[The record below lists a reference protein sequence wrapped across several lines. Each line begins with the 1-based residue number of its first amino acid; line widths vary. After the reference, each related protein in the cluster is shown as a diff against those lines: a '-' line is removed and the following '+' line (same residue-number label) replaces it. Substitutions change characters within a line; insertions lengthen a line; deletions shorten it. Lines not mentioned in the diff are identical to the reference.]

1 MRTRVL
7 SAIIWAALAATP
19 QNLRAQNQP
28 EVSSEETP
36 VTFSSRVNL
45 VSVPVVVRD
54 RAGRA
59 VGNLQKEDFQLFDKG
74 KLQVITKFSMEK
86 SEPAPATPRRE
97 PEKTA
102 TPSPSQPAL
111 PDRYVA
117 YLVDDIHLNRGDLMN
132 TRQAMNRHLDEA
144 LDRSSRAAIFTT
156 SGVMLSGFTDDRAL
170 LHKAVNSLHP
180 WSSDTDPRQNCP
192 PVSYYIA
199 DILTNQRLFFSGY
212 FFTDTQLIALASQ
225 DQMLAAVIAE
235 AQQCSSLPLSS
246 EPAASAPST
255 AAQSAATNALPPYS
269 PLMVQIRTTVRQ
281 VLTYGDRET
290 DLALGALND
299 VVRGIIA
306 MPGSRTLVLV
316 SPGFLINSDHRL
328 PEADVLEHAVRAKV
342 AINTIDMRGLYT
354 IGADAD
360 GTRYSSAMSGILQQA
375 DVSAASEASGVL
387 EELADGTGGKFFHND
402 NGVKGGLDQL
412 AARSEYLYVLGFS
425 PQDLK
430 PDGSFHPLK
439 VTVRDVPGASLQVRR
454 GYWAPRKALNA
465 AEEARE
471 DISEAVFSRDE
482 ISEIPV
488 DLETEYFKP
497 SEEKAE
503 VTVTARIKTDGLRFR
518 KADERNNDQVTVVS
532 GLFDSNGNFVKG
544 IQRVITLHLRD
555 QSLASLQSAGIV
567 VKEAFDVAPGRYVV
581 RLVVRDAEGQTM
593 AARNGG
599 VEVP

>member
-1 MRTRVL
+1 M
-7 SAIIWAALAATP
+7 
-19 QNLRAQNQP
+19 
-28 EVSSEETP
+28 
-36 VTFSSRVNL
+36 NL

-59 VGNLQKEDFQLFDKG
+59 VGNLPKEDFQLFDKG

-86 SEPAPATPRRE
+86 NESAADAAGSGTAAREAPVRTEAVP
-97 PEKTA
+97 
-102 TPSPSQPAL
+102 PSQPAL

-170 LHKAVNSLHP
+170 LHKAVNSIKP

-212 FFTDTQLIALASQ
+212 LFTDTQLIALASQ

-255 AAQSAATNALPPYS
+255 AAQSAATNTLPPYS
-269 PLMVQIRTTVRQ
+269 PLMVQIRTTIRQ
-281 VLTYGDRET
+281 ILTYGDHET

-299 VVRGIIA
+299 VVRRIIA

-316 SPGFLINSDHRL
+316 SPGFMINTDHRL

-402 NGVKGGLDQL
+402 NGLKGGLDQL
-412 AARSEYLYVLGFS
+412 AARPEYLYVLGFS
-425 PQDLK
+425 PPDLK
-430 PDGSFHPLK
+430 PDGSFHALK
-439 VTVRDVPGASLQVRR
+439 VTVRDVPGATLQVRR
-454 GYWAPRKALNA
+454 GYWAPKQARDA
-465 AEEARE
+465 AEEARD

-482 ISEIPV
+482 IGEIPV
-488 DLETEYFKP
+488 DLATEYFKP
-497 SEEKAE
+497 SEEKAQI
-503 VTVTARIKTDGLRFR
+503 TVTARIKTDGLRFR

-532 GLFDSNGNFVKG
+532 GLFDTNGNFVKG

-555 QSLASLQSAGIV
+555 QSLASLESSGIV
-567 VKEAFDVAPGRYVV
+567 VKEVFDAAPGRYVV

-593 AARNGG
+593 AAHNGG
-599 VEVP
+599 VEIP